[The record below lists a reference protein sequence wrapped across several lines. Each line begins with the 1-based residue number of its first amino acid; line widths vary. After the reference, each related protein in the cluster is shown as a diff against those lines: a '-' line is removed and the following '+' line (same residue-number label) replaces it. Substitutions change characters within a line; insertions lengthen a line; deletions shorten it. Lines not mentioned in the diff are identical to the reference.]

1 MKKTIFLLLLLAL
14 TLACATAGAS
24 IDIVGKEVVYSYSFD
39 GSYPGVYFFADVVNN
54 GVADVSLSSD
64 SCFSIHGEDGQMLD
78 EEYIHMVPVSLAPG
92 ESGVV
97 YAKLMSNLP
106 NSSSIKS
113 YQYSLEASYPWE
125 YTRFPATHTKESN
138 DVYVRIQNDGPDT
151 LWDPYAYLIARD
163 EKGSPVY
170 VDVTIAY
177 RVGIPV
183 GQALEFPTFL
193 TPDLERFL
201 VGNGLAPVDFTVGG
215 YIY

>member
-1 MKKTIFLLLLLAL
+1 MATIKKFFSRHPMLPLIIPAGLLIYFVYVAL
-14 TLACATAGAS
+14 GWNLW
-24 IDIVGKEVVYSYSFD
+24 
-39 GSYPGVYFFADVVNN
+39 
-54 GVADVSLSSD
+54 VSVSD
-64 SCFSIHGEDGQMLD
+64 WE
-78 EEYIHMVPVSLAPG
+78 
-92 ESGVV
+92 
-97 YAKLMSNLP
+97 
-106 NSSSIKS
+106 
-113 YQYSLEASYPWE
+113 QYSLEASYPWE

-177 RVGIPV
+177 RVGIPA

>member
-14 TLACATAGAS
+14 TLACATASAS

-64 SCFSIHGEDGQMLD
+64 SSFTIHDEDGQVLD
-78 EEYIHMVPVSLAPG
+78 EEYIRMVPVTLAPG

-97 YAKLMSNLP
+97 FAKLMSSLP
-106 NSSSIKS
+106 NSSYIKS
-113 YQYSLEASYPWE
+113 YQYSLEASYPWD
-125 YTRFPATHTKESN
+125 YTPLPATHMKDSN
-138 DVYVRIQNDGPDT
+138 DVYVRLTNDGPDT
-151 LWDPYAYLIARD
+151 LWDAYAFLIARD

-177 RVGIPV
+177 RVGIPA
-183 GQALEFPTFL
+183 GEALEYPMFL
-193 TPDLERFL
+193 THDLERFL
-201 VGNGLAPVDFTVGG
+201 TDNGLAPVDFTVGG